1 MTIRIEAYD
10 RLPDA
15 ARAIREQV
23 FIRERDWRPEFDE
36 WDAVSVHLLAFDS
49 NDAPNRPGL
58 SAQSASSI
66 QSGQPDQNRPR
77 GDLPVLCGPRPSR
90 PARAIRH
97 RAARGADRSARQAHR
112 LAAAVRR
119 RTPHRASRRNHGCR
133 ALGKTTT
140 TSSTNS
146 AATGSLTRSMKAVVT
161 AGWSRTYLVTYEG
174 PPRCWASE
182 PTARRQSDKSPRRGR
197 HTR

>member
-66 QSGQPDQNRPR
+66 QSGQPDQNRPVATCR
-77 GDLPVLCGPRPSR
+77 FY
-90 PARAIRH
+90 
-97 RAARGADRSARQAHR
+97 ADPDHPDQPGRYVIAR
-112 LAAAVRR
+112 LAVLTEAQGRHIGSRLLSA
-119 RTPHRASRRNHGCR
+119 ASRKPAEPWLPCTR
-133 ALGKTTT
+133 KTTT

-197 HTR
+197 RIR

>member
-49 NDAPNRPGL
+49 NDAPNRPGP

-66 QSGQPDQNRPR
+66 QSGQPDQNRPVATCR
-77 GDLPVLCGPRPSR
+77 FY
-90 PARAIRH
+90 
-97 RAARGADRSARQAHR
+97 ADPDHPDQPGRYVIAR
-112 LAAAVRR
+112 LAVLTEAQGRHIGSRLLSDAERRIAQAGGTMAAV
-119 RTPHRASRRNHGCR
+119 HSE
-133 ALGKTTT
+133 TTT

-197 HTR
+197 RIR

>member
-49 NDAPNRPGL
+49 VDSSDRPGL

-66 QSGQPDQNRPR
+66 QSGQPDQP
-77 GDLPVLCGPRPSR
+77 G
-90 PARAIRH
+90 
-97 RAARGADRSARQAHR
+97 R
-112 LAAAVRR
+112 LAGSM
-119 RTPHRASRRNHGCR
+119 RTPTIPTSPGD
-133 ALGKTTT
+133 
-140 TSSTNS
+140 TSSR
-146 AATGSLTRSMKAVVT
+146 GS
-161 AGWSRTYLVTYEG
+161 
-174 PPRCWASE
+174 RC
-182 PTARRQSDKSPRRGR
+182 
-197 HTR
+197 

>member
-23 FIRERDWRPEFDE
+23 FIRERDWRSEFDE
-36 WDAVSVHLLAFDS
+36 WDAASVHLLVFNSD
-49 NDAPNRPGL
+49 NDAPNRPGP
-58 SAQSASSI
+58 SAQSPSPI
-66 QSGQPDQNRPR
+66 QSVQPDQNH
-77 GDLPVLCGPRPSR
+77 PVATCRFYTDPDHPDQPGRYII
-90 PARAIRH
+90 A
-97 RAARGADRSARQAHR
+97 R
-112 LAAAVRR
+112 LAVLPEAQGKP
-119 RTPHRASRRNHGCR
+119 TPSAASRKPAEPWPPCTR
-133 ALGKTTT
+133 KTTT

-146 AATGSLTRSMKAVVT
+146 AATGSPTKSMKAAVT

-182 PTARRQSDKSPRRGR
+182 PTAHRQSDKSPQRGR

>member
-10 RLPDA
+10 QLPDA

-36 WDAVSVHLLAFDS
+36 WDAASVHLLAFDS
-49 NDAPNRPGL
+49 VDSSDRPGL

-66 QSGQPDQNRPR
+66 QSGQPDQNRPVATCR
-77 GDLPVLCGPRPSR
+77 FY
-90 PARAIRH
+90 
-97 RAARGADRSARQAHR
+97 ADPDHPDQPGRYVIAR
-112 LAAAVRR
+112 LAVLTEAQGR
-119 RTPHRASRRNHGCR
+119 HIGSRKPAEPWLPCTR
-133 ALGKTTT
+133 KTTT

>member
-10 RLPDA
+10 QLPDA

-36 WDAVSVHLLAFDS
+36 WDAASVHLLAFDS
-49 NDAPNRPGL
+49 VDSSDRPGL

-66 QSGQPDQNRPR
+66 LSGQPDQNRPVATCR
-77 GDLPVLCGPRPSR
+77 FY
-90 PARAIRH
+90 
-97 RAARGADRSARQAHR
+97 ADPDHPDQPGRYVIAR
-112 LAAAVRR
+112 LAVLTEAQGRHIGSRLLSNA
-119 RTPHRASRRNHGCR
+119 ASRKPAEPWLPCTR
-133 ALGKTTT
+133 KTTT

-197 HTR
+197 RIR

>member
-23 FIRERDWRPEFDE
+23 FICERDWRPEFDE

-66 QSGQPDQNRPR
+66 QSGQPDQPGRY
-77 GDLPVLCGPRPSR
+77 VI
-90 PARAIRH
+90 A
-97 RAARGADRSARQAHR
+97 R
-112 LAAAVRR
+112 LAVLTEAQGRHIGSRLLSDAERRIAQAGGTMAAVHSENDHYKFYEQRGYR
-119 RTPHRASRRNHGCR
+119 
-133 ALGKTTT
+133 
-140 TSSTNS
+140 
-146 AATGSLTRSMKAVVT
+146 LTDEV
-161 AGWSRTYLVTYEG
+161 YEG
-174 PPRCWASE
+174 
-182 PTARRQSDKSPRRGR
+182 GR
-197 HTR
+197 HGWLVKDLSRNV

>member
-66 QSGQPDQNRPR
+66 QSGQPDQPGRY
-77 GDLPVLCGPRPSR
+77 VI
-90 PARAIRH
+90 A
-97 RAARGADRSARQAHR
+97 R
-112 LAAAVRR
+112 LAVLTEAQGRHIGSRLLSDAERRIAQAGGTMAAVHSENDHYKFYEQRGYR
-119 RTPHRASRRNHGCR
+119 
-133 ALGKTTT
+133 
-140 TSSTNS
+140 
-146 AATGSLTRSMKAVVT
+146 LTDEV
-161 AGWSRTYLVTYEG
+161 YEG
-174 PPRCWASE
+174 
-182 PTARRQSDKSPRRGR
+182 GR
-197 HTR
+197 HGWLVKDLILGSEN

>member
-36 WDAVSVHLLAFDS
+36 WDAASVHLLAFDS
-49 NDAPNRPGL
+49 VDSSDRPGL

-66 QSGQPDQNRPR
+66 LSGQPDQNRPVATCR
-77 GDLPVLCGPRPSR
+77 FY
-90 PARAIRH
+90 
-97 RAARGADRSARQAHR
+97 ADPDHPDQPGRYVIAR
-112 LAAAVRR
+112 LAVLTEAQGRHIGSRLLSDAERRIAQAGGTMAAVHSENDHYKFYEQRGYR
-119 RTPHRASRRNHGCR
+119 
-133 ALGKTTT
+133 
-140 TSSTNS
+140 
-146 AATGSLTRSMKAVVT
+146 LTDEVYEAVVT

-197 HTR
+197 RIR

>member
-66 QSGQPDQNRPR
+66 QSGQPDQNRPVATCR
-77 GDLPVLCGPRPSR
+77 FY
-90 PARAIRH
+90 
-97 RAARGADRSARQAHR
+97 ADPDHPDQPGRYVIAR
-112 LAAAVRR
+112 LAVLTEAQGRHIGSR
-119 RTPHRASRRNHGCR
+119 LLSDRTPHRASRRNHGCR
-133 ALGKTTT
+133 ALGKRP
-140 TSSTNS
+140 
-146 AATGSLTRSMKAVVT
+146 LQVLR
-161 AGWSRTYLVTYEG
+161 
-174 PPRCWASE
+174 
-182 PTARRQSDKSPRRGR
+182 TARLPA
-197 HTR
+197 H

>member
-10 RLPDA
+10 QLPDA

-36 WDAVSVHLLAFDS
+36 WDAASVHLLAFDS
-49 NDAPNRPGL
+49 VDSSDRPGL

-66 QSGQPDQNRPR
+66 LSGQPDQNRPVATCR
-77 GDLPVLCGPRPSR
+77 FY
-90 PARAIRH
+90 
-97 RAARGADRSARQAHR
+97 ADPDHPDQPGRYVIAR
-112 LAAAVRR
+112 LAVLTEAQGR
-119 RTPHRASRRNHGCR
+119 HIGSRLLSRKPAEPWLPCTR
-133 ALGKTTT
+133 KTTT

-197 HTR
+197 RIR